1 MREGFGLYAE
11 HPLRVFISTG
21 NSQPFQKVVGNVE
34 TLNHYLFQDRVL
46 RKQTPST
53 IDDIFSFIQFYAVRM
68 GEKSHLLYEYVDELF
83 RAGNTTFLYDATNS
97 GFSAGRYLHFLC
109 EEIVENTM
117 SPASSDLYY
126 KAQNFETVYNSFQNR
141 KTRISLCY
149 VMLNSTYY
157 PVALKDFQSE
167 QHLKMNE
174 LADLEKLTDLYQ
186 QIRGVIGEEPISYL
200 TSNLKGH
207 LLFIPLC
214 KGFRQG
220 YQNSFMLTLG
230 QVDPETEKTIAQ
242 LWLESL

>member
-1 MREGFGLYAE
+1 MREGFGLYAK
-11 HPLRVFISTG
+11 HTSRVFISTG
-21 NSQPFQKVVGNVE
+21 NSQPFPKVVGNVE
-34 TLNHYLFQDRVL
+34 TLNYYLFQDRVL
-46 RKQTPST
+46 RKQTPSA

-83 RAGNTTFLYDATNS
+83 RAGNATFLSDAVNS

-126 KAQNFETVYNSFQNR
+126 KAQNFEPVYNSFQNK
-141 KTRISLCY
+141 KTRIALCY

-157 PVALKDFQSE
+157 PAALKNFQDE
-167 QHLKMNE
+167 QRLKMNE
-174 LADLEKLTDLYQ
+174 LADLEKLADLYQ

-207 LLFIPLC
+207 LFFIPLC

-230 QVDPETEKTIAQ
+230 QIDPETEKTIAQ